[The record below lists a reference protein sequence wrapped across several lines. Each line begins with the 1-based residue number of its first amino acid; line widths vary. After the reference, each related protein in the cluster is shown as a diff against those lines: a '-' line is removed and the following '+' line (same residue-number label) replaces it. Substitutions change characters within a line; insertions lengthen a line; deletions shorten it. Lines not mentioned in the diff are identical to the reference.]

1 MLNEE
6 NTRTAGKREKWFN
19 KKFRFDLS
27 NEHYGSVLLK
37 LRENPDRI
45 SKLVSTLSTEV
56 LTKKVDGKWSIQ
68 ENVGH
73 LIDLEEL
80 HDARID
86 DFIQKKERLR
96 PADLNNRKTED
107 ANHNSKKIVDL
118 LKQLKEVREHFI
130 KRMKHLDDKA
140 LSHSAIH
147 PRLNQPMKPI
157 DMAQFVLDHDEHHI
171 GTIEELIKEISP

>member
-1 MLNEE
+1 M
-6 NTRTAGKREKWFN
+6 REKWFD

-27 NEHYGSVLLK
+27 NENYGSVLIK

-45 SKLVSTLSTEV
+45 SKLVSSLSPEI
-56 LTKKVDGKWSIQ
+56 LTRKVDGKWSIQ

-86 DFIQKKERLR
+86 DFIQKRERLR
-96 PADLNNRKTED
+96 PADLNNKKTDE
-107 ANHNSKKIVDL
+107 ANHNSQNIDDL
-118 LKQLKEVREHFI
+118 LRQFKEVRENFV
-130 KRMKHLDDKA
+130 KRMKHLGEKV
-140 LSHSAIH
+140 LLHSAIH

-157 DMAQFVLDHDEHHI
+157 DMAQFVLEHDEHHI
-171 GTIEELIKEISP
+171 GTIKELIEKISP